1 MFVYT
6 VVWQV
11 LVGRVRWNVRI
22 GRLKIMQ
29 RDKDDGRGVTVR
41 EDLVSMSYGGPVAE
55 ESAVA
60 VERRR
65 WQR

>member
-1 MFVYT
+1 
-6 VVWQV
+6 
-11 LVGRVRWNVRI
+11 
-22 GRLKIMQ
+22 MQ